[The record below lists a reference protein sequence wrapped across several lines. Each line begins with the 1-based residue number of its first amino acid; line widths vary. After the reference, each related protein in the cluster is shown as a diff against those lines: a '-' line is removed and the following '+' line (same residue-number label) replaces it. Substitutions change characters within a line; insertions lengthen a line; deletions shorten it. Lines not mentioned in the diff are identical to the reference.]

1 MGIRKELFGK
11 TKLGEEVWRYWL
23 ENAKGMRAGIINYGA
38 ILVNLFVPGKDGT
51 AQDVVLGYDDLES
64 YTVNGCF
71 FGATV
76 GPNANRVGKASFIL
90 DGKEYEL
97 DPNDGEN
104 NLHSHIE
111 KGYHKRMWDVE
122 EKENGII
129 LSLADEDGNMGF
141 PGN

>member
-38 ILVNLFVPGKDGT
+38 VLVNLFVPGKDGT

-71 FGATV
+71 WRYSGA
-76 GPNANRVGKASFIL
+76 
-90 DGKEYEL
+90 
-97 DPNDGEN
+97 
-104 NLHSHIE
+104 
-111 KGYHKRMWDVE
+111 
-122 EKENGII
+122 
-129 LSLADEDGNMGF
+129 
-141 PGN
+141 